1 MIKNK
6 VLDVKIIFKTY
17 LKIGWKPN
25 RTFVLQNI
33 KRKTVL
39 KNYFW
44 ILFLKTVMK

>member
-17 LKIGWKPN
+17 LKQVENISGPN
-25 RTFVLQNI
+25 KTFVLQNI

-39 KNYFW
+39 KNYF
-44 ILFLKTVMK
+44 